1 MISYCKGQ
9 AGENEQARESGI
21 KRVRERNRE
30 GKKKKKT
37 EQSRG
42 KGEGFR
48 NILKEDA
55 SQEFLLI
62 YLPICNLC
70 GIMERGRGRGQKER
84 ERADRRVQR
93 CVNRQE
99 ES

>member
-9 AGENEQARESGI
+9 AGENEKAREQGI
-21 KRVRERNRE
+21 KRVREKQRRQ
-30 GKKKKKT
+30 KKKKL
-37 EQSRG
+37 SRG

-48 NILKEDA
+48 NILKEDT

-62 YLPICNLC
+62 YLPIYSLC
-70 GIMERGRGRGQKER
+70 GIMERGRGGGQKDR

>member
-9 AGENEQARESGI
+9 AGENEKAREQGI
-21 KRVRERNRE
+21 KRVREKQRRQ
-30 GKKKKKT
+30 KKKKT
-37 EQSRG
+37 KQRKRG
-42 KGEGFR
+42 RVSEY
-48 NILKEDA
+48 LKEDA

-62 YLPICNLC
+62 YLPIYSLC
-70 GIMERGRGRGQKER
+70 GIMERGRGGGQKER